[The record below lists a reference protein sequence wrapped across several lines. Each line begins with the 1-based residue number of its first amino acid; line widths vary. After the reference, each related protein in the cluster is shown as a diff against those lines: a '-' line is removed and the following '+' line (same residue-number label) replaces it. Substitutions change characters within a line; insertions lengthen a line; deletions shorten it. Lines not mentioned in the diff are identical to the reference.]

1 MSMLEKLSNY
11 LAYKWLLSW
20 SFKKVT
26 CYCVFVYGM
35 WVILKNVFH
44 GKMMTWMDW
53 FKKCC
58 WYANLLKVKFGLL
71 QKNRKHFGNLNY
83 LLILF
88 TKSILYFKFQPY
100 SILAQVLKVEY
111 IAIRFWCYNIED
123 ITLEWNLVHINYD
136 SIFLLPRIKV
146 HSTGFSRW
154 IWIHFPPISFV
165 FKGKLCLAHQKQCII
180 INSFLEINTLSI

>member
-1 MSMLEKLSNY
+1 MFLNWNFPKKYAKIFILLYLQFLHIWQITLWPAVNHFYSNPNNRHTFSMLEKLSNY

-20 SFKKVT
+20 SLKVT

-100 SILAQVLKVEY
+100 SILAQMLKVEY
-111 IAIRFWCYNIED
+111 IAKLSDFDAII
-123 ITLEWNLVHINYD
+123 L
-136 SIFLLPRIKV
+136 RI
-146 HSTGFSRW
+146 
-154 IWIHFPPISFV
+154 
-165 FKGKLCLAHQKQCII
+165 
-180 INSFLEINTLSI
+180 